1 MKILRMK
8 KKRENQYNWF
18 QKIYEDQY
26 NWYQKNKENQFNW
39 FQKIYEEPILKL
51 VSKNKETQY

>member
-1 MKILRMK
+1 MK

-26 NWYQKNKENQFNW
+26 NWYQKNKNKTNVIGF
-39 FQKIYEEPILKL
+39 KKKRKPILKL